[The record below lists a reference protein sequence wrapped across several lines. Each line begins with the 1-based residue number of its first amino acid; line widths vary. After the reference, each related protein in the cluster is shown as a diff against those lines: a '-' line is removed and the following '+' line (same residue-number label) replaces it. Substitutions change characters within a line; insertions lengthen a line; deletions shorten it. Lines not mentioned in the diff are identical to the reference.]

1 MRIDSLRQDARSAWR
16 SVCHRPIATSAAMGM
31 LALAIGI
38 TAAMFTMVDALI
50 LRPLPFPDSG
60 QLGIIRM
67 TGKNGGSALTRP
79 AVITAWRDTRAFAS
93 VEAAR
98 STEALVTTDTGEPT
112 QKVAQVTPGIFKM
125 LGGVQPVRGRLFND
139 ADGRPGTDDRVLVS
153 EDLWRTRYNGDP
165 LLVGRT
171 ITIDSRP
178 ATVVGILPAD
188 FRFPD
193 WNTQIWRASSF
204 DDPRSESNQWPIVY
218 ARFASN
224 VPRADALKLATTA
237 GVQAGAAADMHAT
250 SDPLGADGPGE
261 YYARA
266 VPLLSGGVA
275 LLFLVLCANV
285 GSLLLAGLT
294 ARRRDVSTRVA
305 LGAPRWR
312 LARQA
317 LIESALIGAGGL
329 AVGIALGWTLVSI
342 ARTVLPALHSLNPL
356 NLDVRALVVTS
367 AAGLIATLASG
378 ILPAVIGTRV
388 DVARSLNLAG
398 RTGTET
404 ARARVATRI
413 LLTSQIAL
421 SCVLLIGATGLVR
434 SFINLMTA
442 DRGIN
447 TSNIM
452 VAWVAMT
459 DRSLRTPEAREG
471 AARAIEEQARALP
484 GVTHAAWSYGT
495 PPRGAIVLGS
505 DWIADGGSRVSLQVS
520 QSIVGA
526 QFFDLYGI
534 PIVRGRSFEPSDEPN
549 AILISER
556 LATKLW
562 PNADGL
568 GRSVDLDNENA
579 RPRAHLVFRVIGIVK
594 DTRFPTLERDED
606 VPQLYTQYRGAIYT
620 PMLSLRCSGPCPDS
634 GVVRRRLTEAAPVRL
649 QDLDLLDDVYAAQ
662 FTRPRASAALA
673 FAFAATALVAA
684 ASGLFSLL
692 SYSVTRRRREFGIRS
707 ALGASPSD
715 VRSLVWRDGLTVT
728 VTGIG
733 IGIVVGISVT
743 QLLAALLYDVT
754 VADPLS
760 WGIVAGVLAITI
772 AAASWAPARTAARAT
787 PVTLLRDE

>member
-1 MRIDSLRQDARSAWR
+1 MPFDSLRQDARSAFR
-16 SVCHRPIATSAAMGM
+16 SVRHRPAATAAAIGM

-38 TAAMFTMVDALI
+38 TAAMFTLVDALI

-60 QLGIIRM
+60 QLAILRM
-67 TGKNGGSALTRP
+67 ARKNGGSSLTQP
-79 AVITAWRDTRAFAS
+79 AVLAAWRESRAFAA
-93 VEAAR
+93 VEGAR
-98 STEALVTTDTGEPT
+98 SAEALVSTDAGELT
-112 QKVAQVTPGIFKM
+112 LKVAQVTPGIFNM
-125 LGGVQPVRGRLFND
+125 LGGVQPVRGRLFD
-139 ADGRPGTDDRVLVS
+139 AADGRQGTDDRVLVS
-153 EDLWRTRYNGDP
+153 EDVWRSRYRGDP
-165 LLVGRT
+165 SLVGRT
-171 ITIDSRP
+171 IAIDNRP
-178 ATVVGILPAD
+178 ATVAGILPAE

-204 DDPRSESNQWPIVY
+204 DDPRSQSNQWPLAYI
-218 ARFASN
+218 RFASN

-237 GVQAGAAADMHAT
+237 AVQAGATADMSAT
-250 SDPLGADGPGE
+250 TDPLGADGPGE
-261 YYARA
+261 YYERA
-266 VPLLSGGVA
+266 MPLLSGGVV

-294 ARRRDVSTRVA
+294 ARRREVSTRVA

-317 LIESALIGAGGL
+317 LMESALTGAGGL
-329 AVGIALGWTLVSI
+329 AAGIGLAWALVTI
-342 ARTVLPALHSLNPL
+342 ARSVLPALHSLNPL
-356 NLDVRALVVTS
+356 NLDVRALAVTS

-378 ILPAVIGTRV
+378 ILPALIGTRV
-388 DVARSLNLAG
+388 DVARSLNLSG

-404 ARARVATRI
+404 ARARMATRI
-413 LLTSQIAL
+413 LLTAQIAL

-442 DRGIN
+442 DRGID

-459 DRSLRTPEAREG
+459 DPSLRTPEARQA
-471 AARAIEEQARALP
+471 AARAIEDQVRALP

-495 PPRGAIVLGS
+495 PPRGAIGLGGN
-505 DWIADGGSRVSLQVS
+505 WTADGGSRVSLHVS
-520 QSIVGA
+520 QSIVGT

-549 AILISER
+549 AILMSER
-556 LATKLW
+556 LATALW
-562 PNADGL
+562 PNADAL
-568 GRSVDLDNENA
+568 GRSVGLDNEETS
-579 RPRAHLVFRVIGIVK
+579 PRTHPVFRVIGIVK

-606 VPQLYTQYRGAIYT
+606 IPQLYSQYRGAIYT
-620 PMLSLRCSGPCPDS
+620 PMLSLRCGGPCPAS
-634 GVVRRRLTEAAPVRL
+634 GVVRRRLTEAAPVRV
-649 QDLDLLDDVYAAQ
+649 QDLNLLDDVYAAQ

-673 FAFAATALVAA
+673 FAFAATALIAA

-728 VTGIG
+728 ATGVVVG
-733 IGIVVGISVT
+733 TVVGIAVT
-743 QLLAALLYDVT
+743 RLLAALLYDVT
-754 VADPLS
+754 AADPLS
-760 WGIVAGVLAITI
+760 WGIVAGVLAITV
-772 AAASWAPARTAARAT
+772 AAASWPPARTAARAT
-787 PVTLLRDE
+787 PVTLLREE